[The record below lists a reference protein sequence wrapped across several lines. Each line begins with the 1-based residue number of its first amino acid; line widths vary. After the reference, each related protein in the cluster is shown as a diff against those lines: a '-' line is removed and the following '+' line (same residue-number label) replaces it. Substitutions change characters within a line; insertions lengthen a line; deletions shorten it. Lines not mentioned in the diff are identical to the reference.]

1 MMGMVY
7 CRPDVT
13 FSSGGEDTRGNR
25 RHLGS
30 LLMQLNST
38 LRLFLAGTL
47 LAAGSLVAAANV
59 AQATDAQFI
68 GVLTL
73 LEDAKVAES
82 LEISEEVAAKLKT
95 LILER
100 EDKATDLVLSSKE
113 LTPEERTAKLKAFAA
128 ESEKLGLA
136 LLTKDQQT
144 KLGQL
149 RISQEGFVTLAE
161 PDIAEKV
168 GLSKPQLKQVETL
181 IAELNTTLA
190 TGTSRERQVAKG
202 EYERKLASVLSKEQ
216 KAQWEFLAGKGPAPA
231 AVAKAPAEK
240 EPTEE
245 PATEPGTEKPKE
257 TTTKPDASTDTT
269 KTKALPASAPA
280 KKDVKLK
287 FNFVY
292 APYKDVLDWLAEQ
305 ADLSLNGDVIPPGT
319 FNYTDTREY
328 TPAEAIDLVNSVL
341 QFKGYLLIR
350 RGRML
355 MAINVEDGVPG
366 HVVPQIDEKQ
376 LDARGES
383 EIVTVL
389 FQLSKMAPE
398 DAEIEVKKM
407 IGPFGS
413 IVALPKARQVLVTES
428 AGRLRLI
435 KKMIDAV
442 EHPANPTSGN
452 LQIIKLEHL
461 HPEEFLRL
469 GRQALGIPEGANAR
483 PDQSLIVGVD
493 EFGKRLLVTG
503 KPDALEDLK
512 RIVTLLDT
520 PSKEGGIGG
529 SPQLQTYPL
538 GSLSSF
544 DPIVLQQILESVLV
558 DIAEKKIAIDAKA
571 GIIILQTVPD
581 GHKRVK
587 AVLDELQKEGG
598 ETAVISVKG
607 DPQALLLMINKLFG
621 AGEPGSTLKVEAD
634 STAMQIVVKGNKA
647 QIEQIKKFL
656 EAKGEIPQEVA
667 YGPSVRSN
675 RRTISISG
683 SSAQMRVLEAAK
695 ASFGGTR
702 NNPVEFKFID
712 GPPGGGEFRS
722 DGFRGEEGYDPRGGG
737 FDRGF
742 PGAERDPRSFGPQ
755 SAPQNPAGPPPGEAS
770 KTEPPKE
777 APPAARP
784 TTSGF
789 APTKNSGFSKP
800 PAAKPAVPPMTP
812 PAAKPAEAPKAEAP
826 KTEAPKAAPEAP
838 KSSDKTTR
846 RSLST
851 PYQFVGFGQ
860 DEPEKKEPAKPQAT
874 EKPVAP
880 AKQPAVEE
888 KKEEP
893 VKEAP
898 AKEEPKSP
906 TPDGLDLL
914 MEKFDPAVIAYVADI
929 MKELDKDNNL
939 SLSKEEAEAHK
950 WKTPIEESDAD
961 KDGEISFEE
970 MCARIAASRP
980 DLKAVE
986 EKTVPGAPVIIT
998 VSSSGI
1004 TITSQDLDALDE
1016 MESIL
1021 MDLVQVETDPI
1032 KRRHRIHLVY
1042 IKAEAASAL
1051 ITEILG
1057 GGASSEPAGGG
1068 GGGSLMGDMMGMMM
1082 GGNPLG
1088 GLLGGGGGATAS
1100 GSGTAVSI
1108 IADSQH
1114 NDIWVAATNRD
1125 LDQIKEILL
1134 VIDQPPREDTQINP
1148 RPRYIQ
1154 VRNQNAEDIA
1164 SKIRTLYAGRLEG
1177 GGGTQNRQPNPAD
1190 FIAAMRGRG
1199 GNQNQ
1204 PKKGEELKISLTV
1217 DERSNQL
1224 IVIAPDYLF
1233 LEIQDLVR
1241 DLDTAPV
1248 NADEYM
1254 AVVKIEGSNPDLI
1267 QRSLTKMFPSVTAGK
1282 TSPTTQTASNS
1293 SRSSSGSSGSQD
1305 SNSQQGGFNPAA
1317 LMMMGGG
1324 MPGMGGGGGS
1334 PFGGGGFGG
1343 GGRGGG
1349 GFGGGGRGGG
1359 GFGGGGGSPFGGGGG
1374 GSPFG
1379 GGGGGRGGGGGFR
1392 P

>member
-1 MMGMVY
+1 
-7 CRPDVT
+7 
-13 FSSGGEDTRGNR
+13 
-25 RHLGS
+25 
-30 LLMQLNST
+30 MQLNST
-38 LRLFLAGTL
+38 LRLFLAGTF
-47 LAAGSLVAAANV
+47 LAAGSLVAITNV
-59 AQATDAQFI
+59 ARATDAQFI

-95 LILER
+95 LIMER
-100 EDKATDLVLSSKE
+100 EDKAGDLVLSSKE

-161 PDIAEKV
+161 PTIAEKV

-202 EYERKLASVLSKEQ
+202 EYERKLASVLSKDQ
-216 KAQWEFLAGKGPAPA
+216 KAQWEFLAGKGPKPE
-231 AVAKAPAEK
+231 AVAKAPEEMEPMEPAK
-240 EPTEE
+240 EPGSTK
-245 PATEPGTEKPKE
+245 PGE
-257 TTTKPDASTDTT
+257 TTTKPVASADTT

-305 ADLSLNGDVIPPGT
+305 ADLSLNSDVIPPGT

-376 LDARGES
+376 LDTKGES

-452 LQIIKLEHL
+452 LQIVKLEHL

-512 RIVTLLDT
+512 RIVALLDT
-520 PSKEGGIGG
+520 PSKEGGIAG

-607 DPQALLLMINKLFG
+607 DPQALLLMLNKLFG
-621 AGEPGSTLKVEAD
+621 AGEPGSTLKLEAD

-683 SSAQMRVLEAAK
+683 NSAQMRVLEAAK

-702 NNPVEFKFID
+702 SNPVEFKFIGGVPTSED
-712 GPPGGGEFRS
+712 NRGGGYQ
-722 DGFRGEEGYDPRGGG
+722 GGGEGYDPRG
-737 FDRGF
+737 FDPRGF
-742 PGAERDPRSFGPQ
+742 EGRGFNREVPLDRPIQDPSR
-755 SAPQNPAGPPPGEAS
+755 SAPPGTIQGPAEPPR
-770 KTEPPKE
+770 TETPKE
-777 APPAARP
+777 AAPAARP

-789 APTKNSGFSKP
+789 APSKNSGFSKP
-800 PAAKPAVPPMTP
+800 PAAKPVAPPTTP
-812 PAAKPAEAPKAEAP
+812 PAAKPAEAPKV
-826 KTEAPKAAPEAP
+826 EAPKAAPETP
-838 KSSDKTTR
+838 KASDGATR
-846 RSLST
+846 RSLPT

-860 DEPEKKEPAKPQAT
+860 DEPEKKEPAQAEPAKPQET
-874 EKPVAP
+874 EKPAAP
-880 AKQPAVEE
+880 AKEPAAEE
-888 KKEEP
+888 KAEEP
-893 VKEAP
+893 AKEAP
-898 AKEEPKSP
+898 AKEEAKPAS
-906 TPDGLDLL
+906 DGLDALL
-914 MEKFDPAVIAYVADI
+914 EKYGEGVVAYVSDI
-929 MKELDKDNNL
+929 MKELDKDNDL
-939 SLSKEEAEAHK
+939 SLSKEEAAAHK
-950 WKTPIEESDAD
+950 WKTPIEESDTN

-970 MCARIAASRP
+970 MCVRIAASRP
-980 DLKAVE
+980 DLKVVE

-998 VSSSGI
+998 VSSAGI

-1016 MESIL
+1016 MESIIS
-1021 MDLVQVETDPI
+1021 DLVQVETDPI

-1068 GGGSLMGDMMGMMM
+1068 GGSLMGDMMGMVM

-1088 GLLGGGGGATAS
+1088 GLLGGGGGGTSTAS
-1100 GSGTAVSI
+1100 GSAVSI
-1108 IADSQH
+1108 IADVQR

-1134 VIDQPPREDTQINP
+1134 VIDQPPGEEVQTNSK
-1148 RPRYIQ
+1148 PRYIQ

-1164 SKIRTLYAGRLEG
+1164 GKIRTLYAGRLEG
-1177 GGGTQNRQPNPAD
+1177 GGGNQNRQPNPAD

-1204 PKKGEELKISLTV
+1204 PKKGEELKMSIAV

-1224 IVIAPDYLF
+1224 IVIAPEYLF
-1233 LEIQDLVR
+1233 LEIRDLVR
-1241 DLDTAPV
+1241 DLDTASV

-1254 AVVKIEGSNPDLI
+1254 AVVKLEGANPDLI

-1293 SRSSSGSSGSQD
+1293 SRTSGTGGSGSQD
-1305 SNSQQGGFNPAA
+1305 PNSQQGGFNPAA

-1324 MPGMGGGGGS
+1324 LPGMGGGGGS

-1349 GFGGGGRGGG
+1349 GFGGGGRSGG

-1379 GGGGGRGGGGGFR
+1379 GGGGGSPFGGGGGRGGGGGFR